1 MGVLTNRSKKK
12 RRIPNH
18 FACHIPNYI
27 VNKFYAKSFSLIA
40 IIFLQILSIRRNLY
54 FYKVENRDIS
64 NRDRIYSEP
73 AKRKRKR
80 PIFLICLLLAT
91 LFWILVKL
99 SGEYSVTY
107 PLKVKYNHI
116 PEGKMLVMSED
127 SIVNVSFKS
136 DGYNLLDLL
145 IEGKLKYLPIDL
157 SRLKMEKVRNNSYAI
172 FTQGLKEP
180 LASRLNVNESEIIFS
195 TPDLEVNFEDLH
207 RRKVTI
213 QPNLNLQFK
222 SQYGLYHATVIPEK
236 VTIWGPEKEVD
247 TISSLQTSSINLK
260 DLDEDKEVSAS
271 VKNPLPGDLK
281 INPREVTVKLTVAK
295 YTEFSL
301 KVPIDVSGID
311 PPIRTFPATT
321 TLYFNMFLKDY
332 KELRTNEFKVVP
344 DVKNVNLRSV
354 KTLNLRIITHPKIT
368 RDVRMDPYSVEFII
382 VK

>member
-1 MGVLTNRSKKK
+1 
-12 RRIPNH
+12 
-18 FACHIPNYI
+18 
-27 VNKFYAKSFSLIA
+27 
-40 IIFLQILSIRRNLY
+40 
-54 FYKVENRDIS
+54 
-64 NRDRIYSEP
+64 
-73 AKRKRKR
+73 
-80 PIFLICLLLAT
+80 
-91 LFWILVKL
+91 
-99 SGEYSVTY
+99 
-107 PLKVKYNHI
+107 
-116 PEGKMLVMSED
+116 MLVASED

-145 IEGKLKYLPIDL
+145 LEGRLKYLPIDL

-180 LASRLNVNESEIIFS
+180 LASRLNVSESEIIFS

-222 SQYGLYHATVIPEK
+222 SQYGLYHVTVVPDKI
-236 VTIWGPEKEVD
+236 TIWGPEKEVD
-247 TISSLQTSSINLK
+247 TISSLQTGSINLK
-260 DLDEDKEVSAS
+260 DLDENKEVSAS
-271 VKNPLPGDLK
+271 IKNPLPGDLRIDPK
-281 INPREVTVKLTVAK
+281 EVKVKLTVAK

-332 KELRTNEFKVVP
+332 KELKTNEFKVVP
-344 DVKNVNLRSV
+344 DVKNVNLTSV